1 MQGGPSFDVCKSV
14 IDGSPL
20 PRSTMSIV
28 MENSHRICI
37 IIRNNASNLL
47 EADNILLRVEGA
59 LCIGYVTSAQATI

>member
-1 MQGGPSFDVCKSV
+1 MSF
-14 IDGSPL
+14 
-20 PRSTMSIV
+20 V

-47 EADNILLRVEGA
+47 EADNILLRIEGA